1 MPPPIA
7 SDNVV
12 EPPRQTVGAAGVIA
26 VGVVFTETIVAAEQ
40 PPAVYKIVAV
50 PPETAVTTPPAEIVA
65 TDGAT
70 LLHAPPPVASVSVML
85 LPTQTLTGVGLIADG
100 VGLTV
105 TVVVEEQVPIA

>member
-1 MPPPIA
+1 ML
-7 SDNVV
+7 
-12 EPPRQTVGAAGVIA
+12 PRQTVGAAGDIA
-26 VGVVFTETIVAAEQ
+26 VGVVFTETMVAAEQ
-40 PPAVYKIVAV
+40 LPTVYRMVAV

-70 LLHAPPPVASVSVML
+70 LLHAPLPVASVSVML
-85 LPTQTLTGVGLIADG
+85 FPTQRLTGVGLIADG